1 MEGGTQTRANY
12 SVLVGVVVMIESLGN
27 HRGVVQEVSLDGRRV
42 RVHIKTG
49 SFRGRIILTNGDDVT
64 PLQPPADTDARDGS
78 LGLVKV
84 LDGPLQDRVGV
95 LAMIIEKDASVYT
108 SEENNNDNAATHN
121 TSNADEDG
129 GGAVQ
134 VEGVVRF
141 AERDTAVL
149 PLAFLACWRIHR

>member
-1 MEGGTQTRANY
+1 MQENY

-27 HRGVVQEVSLDGRRV
+27 HRGVVQEVSIDGRRV
-42 RVHIKTG
+42 RVRIKTG
-49 SFRGRIILTNGDDVT
+49 SYRGRIILTNGDDVT

-95 LAMIIEKDASVYT
+95 LAMVIEKDAYT
-108 SEENNNDNAATHN
+108 SNENENNID
-121 TSNADEDG
+121 SNAGSNISDDG
-129 GGAVQ
+129 NAVQ

-141 AERDTAVL
+141 SERDTAVL
-149 PLAFLACWRIHR
+149 PLAFLACWRTHR